1 MQPVGKGEKGRMSS
15 VGLELKGSL
24 MRRPGAQE
32 VEKPTS
38 SFWTG

>member
-1 MQPVGKGEKGRMSS
+1 MQPVGKGEKGRMGS

-24 MRRPGAQE
+24 MRRPWAQE